1 MTCGGWSVDCQG
13 RAIKKRCGDCISSW
27 RSLAHSNLVGLFQV
41 LQQDRRQLK
50 RLVMTTTDSEDVE
63 TITLKIL
70 LSYEACGIAV
80 LTYRGGLELLFANK
94 RKFNFSLPAK
104 FSDPQQPSTINYLI
118 KQLCEREMKD
128 KRKELFI
135 KDDTV

>member
-1 MTCGGWSVDCQG
+1 VVIAFQAGDHSPIRISVIFSD
-13 RAIKKRCGDCISSW
+13 SSA
-27 RSLAHSNLVGLFQV
+27 RSSSTQTW
-41 LQQDRRQLK
+41 
-50 RLVMTTTDSEDVE
+50 LVMTTTDSEDVE

-70 LSYEACGIAV
+70 LSYEACRIAV
-80 LTYRGGLELLFANK
+80 LTCRGGLELLFANK

-104 FSDPQQPSTINYLI
+104 FSDPPQPSTINYLI

-135 KDDTV
+135 KDDTM